1 MKEQLDIFFSLHLE
15 DYDKKNI
22 IIIEITLKKYK

>member
-1 MKEQLDIFFSLHLE
+1 MKEELDIFFSSHLE
-15 DYDKKNI
+15 GYDKKNI